1 MVDCFLA
8 GHPAI
13 PLITDQTSMRNVK
26 GLIKNFLPMERF
38 YCISYYCVD
47 FMAHNF
53 TILVT
58 ATINLVS
65 SNKKAPN

>member
-1 MVDCFLA
+1 
-8 GHPAI
+8 
-13 PLITDQTSMRNVK
+13 MRNVK

-65 SNKKAPN
+65 SNKKAPNWVLCPAPTGRQTKLATSYWT